1 MSELEPDKV
10 AFYNNQRVR
19 AYKIG
24 AHVFVDQEDI
34 DAITGYR
41 EAVPDSGPFLN
52 PELDKVIL
60 DAKNANPGFADWLNQ
75 EFGELT
81 LR

>member
-1 MSELEPDKV
+1 MSEQEPSKV

-19 AYKIG
+19 AYRSG
-24 AHVFVDQEDI
+24 AHVFIDQEDL

-52 PELDKVIL
+52 PELDKVIQ
-60 DAKNANPGFADWLNQ
+60 DAKRANPQFADWLIQ

-81 LR
+81 